1 MRVLT
6 MKFGGTSMV
15 ALPAVA
21 EILAATRARGER
33 VVAVVS
39 ALAGVTD
46 SLERAL
52 ESATAGERWAYLAEC
67 GQLRDRHL
75 ELAQSLIHDEEI
87 LEPLL
92 AQLNER
98 CDAHLQIC
106 DAVHILGEA
115 TPRIRASAMSFG
127 ERLSAP
133 LLAALLRQEG
143 LATRALSTNGS
154 DGQPSQQPLILTDD
168 AYMSA
173 NPLWSPTAERLREV
187 ILPMLEAGEIPVL
200 TGFIGAT
207 AAGHT
212 TTLGRG
218 GSDFSAAI
226 VARCCESCELIIWTD
241 VDGVMTVD
249 PRLDDRARVLESVT
263 YTEVGQLAYFGAR
276 VLHPRTVQPVVEAG
290 IPIRVCNTFQP
301 AGQGTLI
308 IPESAVTA
316 PSKAAIRAV
325 TSIADVA
332 LLTVSGRGMQGVPG
346 IAGRAFLATARG
358 GASILM
364 ISQSSAEQNFCFLV
378 REGSGDGAKRAVEA
392 ELAAE
397 MVRGDVAAVALME
410 EVAIITV
417 VGAGMQHTPGVAGQI
432 FTVLGAAGVNVIS
445 ISQGSSEC
453 SISFVVEEA
462 ELALAVRAIHDLVL
476 AVNGREGTR
485 TPDLTDVN
493 RAL

>member
-1 MRVLT
+1 MA
-6 MKFGGTSMV
+6 

-46 SLERAL
+46 SLVRAL

-173 NPLWSPTAERLREV
+173 NPLWSPTAARLREV

-263 YTEVGQLAYFGAR
+263 YTEVGQLAYFWRAGTAPADRATGGRGGHPHSCLQYLPTSRTGNVNNSRKCSDSALEGGHPRRNEHRRCGAIDGERARDARCTGDRRAR
-276 VLHPRTVQPVVEAG
+276 VLG
-290 IPIRVCNTFQP
+290 D
-301 AGQGTLI
+301 GQGRRQHSDDFTVFCGAKFLLS
-308 IPESAVTA
+308 SAGGERRRRQT
-316 PSKAAIRAV
+316 
-325 TSIADVA
+325 
-332 LLTVSGRGMQGVPG
+332 
-346 IAGRAFLATARG
+346 RG
-358 GASILM
+358 GSG
-364 ISQSSAEQNFCFLV
+364 V
-378 REGSGDGAKRAVEA
+378 GGGDGAWRCGCCRAHGGSGHHHRGRRGHATHARRGGGRFSPCWARRASTSSRSARDRVNAAFPSWWKR
-392 ELAAE
+392 
-397 MVRGDVAAVALME
+397 R
-410 EVAIITV
+410 
-417 VGAGMQHTPGVAGQI
+417 
-432 FTVLGAAGVNVIS
+432 NWR
-445 ISQGSSEC
+445 SQYAPSM
-453 SISFVVEEA
+453 
-462 ELALAVRAIHDLVL
+462 
-476 AVNGREGTR
+476 T
-485 TPDLTDVN
+485 
-493 RAL
+493 

>member
-6 MKFGGTSMV
+6 MKFGGTSMA

-21 EILAATRARGER
+21 DILTATRARGER
-33 VVAVVS
+33 VVVVVS

-46 SLERAL
+46 SLERSL
-52 ESATAGERWAYLAEC
+52 EAAAAGERWAYLTEC
-67 GQLRDRHL
+67 GRLRDRHL

-115 TPRIRASAMSFG
+115 TARIRASAMSFG

-143 LATRALSTNGS
+143 LAARALSTNGR
-154 DGQPSQQPLILTDD
+154 DGQSSQQPLILTDG

-173 NPLWSPTAERLREV
+173 NPLWSTTAARLREV
-187 ILPMLEAGEIPVL
+187 ILPMLEAGELPVL

-226 VARCCESCELIIWTD
+226 VARYCESCELIIWTD
-241 VDGVMTVD
+241 VNGVMTVD

-290 IPIRVCNTFQP
+290 IPIRVCNNLPTSGSGNAHRSRKRRGNAREGGHP
-301 AGQGTLI
+301 RRDEHRRRGAVDGERARDAGCAGESQGARSWRR
-308 IPESAVTA
+308 PRAA
-316 PSKAAIRAV
+316 PSHIDDFTVFFGAKF
-325 TSIADVA
+325 
-332 LLTVSGRGMQGVPG
+332 LLSS
-346 IAGRAFLATARG
+346 AGGKWRPRQTRCG
-358 GASILM
+358 SGAS
-364 ISQSSAEQNFCFLV
+364 
-378 REGSGDGAKRAVEA
+378 GGDGARRCGCRCAHGGSGHHH
-392 ELAAE
+392 
-397 MVRGDVAAVALME
+397 RGRRGHA
-410 EVAIITV
+410 T
-417 VGAGMQHTPGVAGQI
+417 HTRGW
-432 FTVLGAAGVNVIS
+432 
-445 ISQGSSEC
+445 QGRFSP
-453 SISFVVEEA
+453 F
-462 ELALAVRAIHDLVL
+462 
-476 AVNGREGTR
+476 
-485 TPDLTDVN
+485 
-493 RAL
+493 